1 MRIVV
6 IGANGTTGQ
15 EIVRQ
20 ALRAGDEVVGAV
32 RRPDTL
38 SHVEGV
44 EVAKIDLSDHASLV
58 AAMTGADAV
67 VSALGHGGL
76 KASAKFTTLY
86 SDATR
91 AIRAAMRETGIS
103 RILVLSSGG
112 TVDNDAAPG
121 FYTKLIRRYLIN
133 TYLDMARMETILEE
147 SPDLEWTSVRLTF
160 LRPGPSKPFLVE
172 EGTLSRGTFQIHV
185 TDAARF
191 VVGEL
196 EAGRWVRARPVL
208 GYDKGARAS
217 EAGGDTTPART

>member
-15 EIVRQ
+15 EIVKQ
-20 ALRAGDEVVGAV
+20 ALAAGHQVVGAV
-32 RRPDTL
+32 RRPETL
-38 SHVEGV
+38 SHLAGV

-58 AAMTGADAV
+58 RAMTGADAV

-76 KASAKFTTLY
+76 RASAQATTLY

-91 AIRAAMRETGIS
+91 AIRAAMRETGVS
-103 RILVLSSGG
+103 RIVVLSSGG
-112 TVDNDAAPG
+112 TVDNDEAPG

-147 SPDLEWTSVRLTF
+147 SPDLDWTSVRLTF
-160 LRPGPSKPFLVE
+160 LRPGPSKPFLAE

-191 VVGEL
+191 VVDEL
-196 EAGRWVRARPVL
+196 QAREWVKGHPVL
-208 GYDKGARAS
+208 GYDKGAKVRS
-217 EAGGDTTPART
+217 AGGAAALA